1 MRRVAIAGIGV
12 TPRTDEYIR
21 GADARSWK
29 DYVIEASYEA
39 VGDVKRGLAPRDLQ
53 YVIASYHGE
62 SSVEAGGIGPIV
74 SDILGLHP
82 VGVTALSSNCVGAGV
97 GLHDGFG
104 LVASGRYDRVL
115 VVGFDKQW
123 ELLSFADK
131 RSIGGDV
138 DYDFN
143 LGYDHPVLQAMLQA
157 YAYQKWGRKNVLKA
171 MAAYRMQ
178 SVFWSMRNPKAARYG
193 RKPPAV
199 TQEQLFAIVDGT
211 RDEEPIPDEYWR
223 LLPGNNNVEGA
234 AAMVLVPLDE
244 ARAYTDTPVEV
255 AAVAY
260 KCNSHLLSKQMY
272 YPAPGIEQYDMC
284 DFAAVHVANAEAY
297 ALAGI
302 GPKDVDFAE
311 LFESHITSLL
321 PTLAATQVPEPE
333 RLCEFIID
341 GDTGFGGRLPSGT
354 DGGRGGFGITSGSNY
369 ADGIAEAV
377 IQLRGDAGERQI
389 SKADVAVVTG
399 MQGEMASAAVAIL
412 RSAT

>member
-1 MRRVAIAGIGV
+1 MRRVAIAGV
-12 TPRTDEYIR
+12 ATTPRTDAYIR

-29 DYVIEASYEA
+29 DYVIEAAYDA
-39 VGDVKRGLAPRDLQ
+39 LADVQKGLAPRDLQ
-53 YVIASYHGE
+53 YAIVSYHGE
-62 SSVEAGGIGPIV
+62 ASVEAGGIGPII
-74 SDILGLHP
+74 SDILGLQP
-82 VGVTALSSNCVGAGV
+82 MGVTTLSANCVGAGV
-97 GLHDGFG
+97 GLHDAFG

-115 VVGFDKQW
+115 VLGFDKQW

-157 YAYQKWGRKNVLKA
+157 YAYKKWGRRKVLKA

-178 SVFWSMRNPKAARYG
+178 SVFWSMRNPKAARFG
-193 RKPPAV
+193 RKPPDV
-199 TQEQLFAIVDGT
+199 TQEQLFAIVDAIGDD
-211 RDEEPIPDEYWR
+211 DEIPAEYWR

-234 AAMVLVPLDE
+234 AAMILVPADD
-244 ARAYTDTPVEV
+244 AHAYTDKPVYV
-255 AAVAY
+255 DGISY

-284 DFAAVHVANAEAY
+284 DFAAVHVANDEAY
-297 ALAGI
+297 KMAGI

-321 PTLAATQVPEPE
+321 PTLAATQVPEPDK
-333 RLCEFIID
+333 LCEFIIA
-341 GDTGFGGRLPSGT
+341 GETGFGGRLPSGT

-377 IQLRGDAGERQI
+377 LQIRGDAGARQLA
-389 SKADVAVVTG
+389 KADVGVVTG

-412 RSAT
+412 RGS